1 MDIKSLLKRIL
12 PRWTQFNIIVTFIS
26 IISAGIIYVNQN
38 VLPQGLDILQLT
50 VVGILNMIFILYWT
64 LWFIFAIPPIVIGLY
79 FREENEGYY
88 ILAVQNLI
96 AVVVLYAIKIV
107 FNFDLAPILG

>member
-1 MDIKSLLKRIL
+1 MDYKAILKRIL
-12 PRWTQFNIIVTFIS
+12 PRWTLLNIIVTAIS
-26 IISAGIIYVNQN
+26 IVSAVIIYLTQN

-50 VVGILNMIFILYWT
+50 VVGLLNMIFILYWS
-64 LWFIFAIPPIVIGLY
+64 LWYIFAVPPIVIGLY

-96 AVVVLYAIKIV
+96 AVAILYAIKIA
-107 FNFDLAPILG
+107 FNFDLTPIIG

>member
-1 MDIKSLLKRIL
+1 MDLKALLKRIL
-12 PRWTQFNIIVTFIS
+12 PRWTQFNLIVTAIS
-26 IISAGIIYVNQN
+26 LVSAVIVYLTQN

-50 VVGILNMIFILYWT
+50 VVGVLNMVFILYWT
-64 LWFIFAIPPIVIGLY
+64 LWFIFAVPPIAIGLY

-107 FNFDLAPILG
+107 FNFDLTPILG